1 MASLAPSFGVQ
12 ISIHSPIAEADP
24 SFLIFLVNVTD
35 FNPQPHRRGWQ
46 TTVRGKQY
54 NVQFQST
61 APSQRLTSCLC
72 CGFLSAWFQSTAPS
86 QRLTEK
92 WCQDWSLWQI
102 SIHSP
107 IAEADSKYTYTFHI
121 LLIFL
126 LNYTISPYYTQVI
139 LLLIPI
145 SIKTLIKLPGAN
157 LSQFSCA
164 LGIRTKVI
172 LVQKAK
178 LSINF
183 YEHHRPYT

>member
-1 MASLAPSFGVQ
+1 M
-12 ISIHSPIAEADP
+12 IE
-24 SFLIFLVNVTD
+24 
-35 FNPQPHRRGWQ
+35 
-46 TTVRGKQY
+46 
-54 NVQFQST
+54 
-61 APSQRLTSCLC
+61 
-72 CGFLSAWFQSTAPS
+72 FQSTAPS
-86 QRLTEK
+86 QRLTESCK
-92 WCQDWSLWQI
+92 EKAFKNII

-107 IAEADSKYTYTFHI
+107 IAEADTRWSNVSYKAMHFNPQPHRRGWLQWMRQFPWLQKFQSTAPSQRLTANIPIFFTYSLF
-121 LLIFL
+121 FL

-145 SIKTLIKLPGAN
+145 SIKTLIKLPSAN

-172 LVQKAK
+172 LVQKTK

>member
-1 MASLAPSFGVQ
+1 MQVYFNPHHHAGGDLKLAKMLEAIP
-12 ISIHSPIAEADP
+12 ISIHSPIAEAD
-24 SFLIFLVNVTD
+24 
-35 FNPQPHRRGWQ
+35 
-46 TTVRGKQY
+46 VRTCIREKRAIG
-54 NVQFQST
+54 FQST
-61 APSQRLTSCLC
+61 APSQRLTANIPI
-72 CGFLSAWFQSTAPS
+72 FFTY
-86 QRLTEK
+86 
-92 WCQDWSLWQI
+92 SL
-102 SIHSP
+102 
-107 IAEADSKYTYTFHI
+107 F
-121 LLIFL
+121 FL

-172 LVQKAK
+172 LVQKTK

>member
-1 MASLAPSFGVQ
+1 MGANGFY
-12 ISIHSPIAEADP
+12 ISIHSPIAEADVCR
-24 SFLIFLVNVTD
+24 FLLRSSL
-35 FNPQPHRRGWQ
+35 QR
-46 TTVRGKQY
+46 
-54 NVQFQST
+54 FQST
-61 APSQRLTSCLC
+61 APSQRLTIHMFYDDYCK
-72 CGFLSAWFQSTAPS
+72 T
-86 QRLTEK
+86 
-92 WCQDWSLWQI
+92 I